1 MAGAMRKMAV
11 YLGLVEDD
19 QYDDDALYSSD
30 SAAGRDRVQDA
41 DVTST
46 TGRTSRY
53 PDSRSDPRGDTLR
66 VTDRDTDDLARR
78 RQGDRYTSERP
89 SQDWR
94 TDTRA
99 DTVAN
104 EPVGTHPAG
113 SRAKTRP
120 GPKAGADGY
129 KITTLHP
136 RSYNDARRIGEEF
149 RDGVPVIMNL
159 TELDDTDA
167 KRIVDFAAGLVF
179 GLRGSIERVT
189 NKVFM
194 LSPANVQV
202 GADQAR
208 AQLEQDGLM
217 SRR

>member
-1 MAGAMRKMAV
+1 MAGGMRKMAV

-19 QYDDDALYSSD
+19 QYEDDLSFSNNRSSDNYSNDDADYRSRGGPSSSRGYSD
-30 SAAGRDRVQDA
+30 
-41 DVTST
+41 
-46 TGRTSRY
+46 RTS
-53 PDSRSDPRGDTLR
+53 DTVR
-66 VTDRDTDDLARR
+66 VSDTDDDEATRR
-78 RQGDRYTSERP
+78 RGTTSRP
-89 SQDWR
+89 TRDWR
-94 TDTRA
+94 TDTA
-99 DTVAN
+99 ATDQ
-104 EPVGTHPAG
+104 VGSHPAG
-113 SRAKTRP
+113 SRAKAPARP
-120 GPKAGADGY
+120 GAADGY

-149 RDGVPVIMNL
+149 RSGTPVIMNL

-202 GADQAR
+202 GADVAR
-208 AQLEQDGLM
+208 AQLAQEGLANQH
-217 SRR
+217 